1 MAQASPVRFTARPP
15 TRRPHFCNSEMIQ
28 PPSASPLV
36 QVVQYDAPILCA
48 SSSLETRMYLRGK
61 RVGAL
66 SFILHQTPQN
76 QPDLDDE
83 LPLHILNAGSLVS
96 ASHCVLDLGVLGVY
110 QA

>member
-1 MAQASPVRFTARPP
+1 
-15 TRRPHFCNSEMIQ
+15 MIQ

-48 SSSLETRMYLRGK
+48 SRSLETWMYLRGK

-76 QPDLDDE
+76 RPDLCDE
-83 LPLHILNAGSLVS
+83 LPLHILNAGPLVS
-96 ASHCVLDLGVLGVY
+96 ASHCGLDLGVLGVY
-110 QA
+110 QARNLAVGTPLWLLFQQSACEGIV